1 MVESHNLKQ
10 NQNRIQNQN
19 LNLKIITHV
28 NPKSPVAEAYRILR
42 TNLNFVAVDKPFK
55 SVMVTSAGPA
65 EGKSTTMANL
75 GVAMAQAGVKTLV
88 VDCDMRRPRQHKI
101 FELPNTK
108 GFTNLLADRGIAL
121 EEVIRD
127 TAVPGLKVITSGPIP
142 PNPSELLASKQVKS
156 VIEELESRFQLV
168 LFDSPPVVAVA
179 DAAILASQVDGVL
192 VVIRAHQT
200 KQNLAESAKNLLD
213 KASANII
220 GIVLN
225 GIPMSGEDYYY
236 YYYYGQGAD
245 GKKGLGDRFGRSSFS
260 RMRRI
265 VKNLVKRQP
274 REDAD
279 YD

>member
-10 NQNRIQNQN
+10 NQNLIQNQN

-55 SVMVTSAGPA
+55 SVMVTSSGPA
-65 EGKSTTMANL
+65 EGKSTTLANL
-75 GVAMAQAGVKTLV
+75 GVAMAQAGVNTLV
-88 VDCDMRRPRQHKI
+88 VDCDMRRPRQHKV

-236 YYYYGQGAD
+236 YYYYGQGTD